1 MGILERV
8 STKNRISLAAR
19 SVLGRS
25 GACVVRVEDPHV
37 SGEHASVFWSG
48 SQWEVK
54 DLGSSNGTSVDGKKL
69 VAGEPVPLR
78 EGSELSLAG
87 DVWVL
92 ASALPPT
99 ASARSESGQVRV
111 AEEGLL
117 VLPDGSSPLASAYED
132 GAGVWR
138 IEVGDE
144 SRVAVDQET
153 IVAGEPWVLSIPPIS
168 ASPVPRTEKLGH
180 ITTLS
185 SVTVRIGVSTNEEHV
200 ELTVVYEDRPPKRS
214 SRAFHHVLLTL
225 ARERLRDRDLGRP
238 APDQGW
244 IYMDAFLRMVG
255 MEPEPLNVAI
265 CRARKEL
272 ASHFG
277 IADAGM
283 VIERRPASRQIRL
296 GTDKVE
302 IVKV

>member
-8 STKNRISLAAR
+8 ATKNRISLAAR

-25 GACVVRVEDPHV
+25 SACAVRVEDPHV

-48 SQWEVK
+48 SRWEVK

-69 VAGEPVPLR
+69 VPGEPMPLR
-78 EGSELSLAG
+78 EGSELRLAG

-117 VLPDGSSPLASAYED
+117 VLPDSSSPIASAYED

-153 IVAGEPWVLSIPPIS
+153 IVAGEPWVLSIPPIP

-180 ITTLS
+180 SLTLS
-185 SVTVRIGVSTNEEHV
+185 SVMLRLGVSSNEEHV
-200 ELTVVYEDRPPKRS
+200 ELTVEYEGRPAKKS
-214 SRAFHHVLLTL
+214 SRAFHYVLLTL
-225 ARERLRDRDLGRP
+225 ARERLRDRDRGLP
-238 APDQGW
+238 ASDQGW
-244 IYMDAFLRMVG
+244 IYVDALLRMLG
-255 MEPEPLNVAI
+255 TEPEPLNVAI

-272 ASHFG
+272 ASYFD

-283 VIERRPASRQIRL
+283 IIERRHASRQIRL
-296 GTDKVE
+296 GTDKIE